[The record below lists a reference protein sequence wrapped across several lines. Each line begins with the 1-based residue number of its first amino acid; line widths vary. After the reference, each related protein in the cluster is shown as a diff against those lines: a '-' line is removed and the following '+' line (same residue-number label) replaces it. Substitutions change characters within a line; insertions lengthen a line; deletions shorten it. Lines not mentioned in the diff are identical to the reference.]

1 MIINGKSLMDNH
13 PILNQLY
20 NFNLK
25 DRQLGIVWLG
35 QSGFL
40 IKSKSAVFLIDPYLS
55 DFAEQWTFGKHN
67 EHIRMHPAPI
77 APKEIYGV
85 DVVLCTHDHVDHID
99 PYSIPVLALRNPQT
113 RFVAPLT
120 AKNRILGLYVDESRL
135 DVLSGL
141 DSLEKGPVS
150 VHAIPAAHSQLDY
163 DKENG
168 YPYLSYVIK
177 VDGLTIFHAGDTV
190 PYDKQAKYL
199 SAFNIDVALLPVNG
213 EKDPSLDLLPNFNIH
228 QAVQFAQD
236 INVKLTIPMHY
247 DMFTINTININDFK
261 MAAKDKINFQIV
273 KLGAP
278 LVLSL

>member
-1 MIINGKSLMDNH
+1 MDDH
-13 PILNQLY
+13 LILNQLY

-190 PYDKQAKYL
+190 PYDKQAEYL
-199 SAFNIDVALLPVNG
+199 STFNIDVALLPVNG

-236 INVKLTIPMHY
+236 INAKLTIPMHY
-247 DMFTINTININDFK
+247 DMFTINTIDINDFK

-273 KLGAP
+273 KLGEP